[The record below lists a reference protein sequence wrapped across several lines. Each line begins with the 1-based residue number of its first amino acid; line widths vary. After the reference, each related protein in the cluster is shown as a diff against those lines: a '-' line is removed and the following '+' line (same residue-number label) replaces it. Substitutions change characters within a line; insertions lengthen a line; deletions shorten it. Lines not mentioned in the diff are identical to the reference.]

1 MVMGDFNWV
10 TDNVDRVDK
19 ATGGLS
25 GADDLGEQRDAEMER
40 LVYEEYETGM
50 HELPALSL
58 EIDNSRWG
66 HLCCMRD
73 REIEFFGRSLPSVN

>member
-1 MVMGDFNWV
+1 MSNKVKV
-10 TDNVDRVDK
+10 K
-19 ATGGLS
+19 
-25 GADDLGEQRDAEMER
+25 LGRQNLVSEEQRDAEMER

-50 HELPALSL
+50 LELPALSL
-58 EIDNSRWG
+58 EIDNSRCG

>member
-1 MVMGDFNWV
+1 MPTWWGGVHEGEG
-10 TDNVDRVDK
+10 K
-19 ATGGLS
+19 AREAELS
-25 GADDLGEQRDAEMER
+25 LRGAAGRRDGR

-58 EIDNSRWG
+58 EIDNSRCG

-73 REIEFFGRSLPSVN
+73 REIEFFGRRLPSVN

>member
-1 MVMGDFNWV
+1 MKVKV
-10 TDNVDRVDK
+10 K
-19 ATGGLS
+19 
-25 GADDLGEQRDAEMER
+25 LGRQNLVSEEQRDAEMER

-58 EIDNSRWG
+58 EIDNSRCR

-73 REIEFFGRSLPSVN
+73 REIKFFWKKSPEC